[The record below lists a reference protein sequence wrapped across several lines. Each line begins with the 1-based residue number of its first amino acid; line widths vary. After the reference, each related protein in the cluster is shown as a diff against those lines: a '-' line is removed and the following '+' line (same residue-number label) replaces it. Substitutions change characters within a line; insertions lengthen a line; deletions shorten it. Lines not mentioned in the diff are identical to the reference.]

1 MSTNSTG
8 SWIAF
13 WDGEPPIYAGP
24 QHKAVH
30 YEGIADGI
38 ARYLPRAQARVLDYG
53 CGEALFASRIAAKC
67 ERVYLT
73 DAAPSVA
80 DALATRFAEATNIE
94 VVAHDRLDDEIEA
107 ASLDLV
113 VVNSVAQYLSEDEF
127 SALVERL
134 KPLLAP
140 SGVVLF
146 ADIIPPDV
154 GMVRDT
160 SALLSLAIRNGF
172 FIQAAVGLVRTYFSN
187 YRQLRNR
194 LGLKMY
200 EESAFI
206 ERLRNLGFD
215 CRRVRPNLGHNQN
228 RMAFEATPIAGPP
241 G

>member
-1 MSTNSTG
+1 MSTNNAG

-13 WDGEPPIYAGP
+13 WNGEPPIYAGP
-24 QHKAVH
+24 RHKAVH

-67 ERVYLT
+67 ERLYMA
-73 DAAPSVA
+73 DAAPNVA
-80 DALATRFAEATNIE
+80 DGLTTRFADAPNIE
-94 VVAHDRLDDEIEA
+94 VVAHDRLNDEIEA

-134 KPLLAP
+134 RPLLAP
-140 SGVVLF
+140 RGMILF

-160 SALLSLAIRNGF
+160 GALLSLAIKNGF
-172 FIQAAVGLVRTYFSN
+172 FFQAAVGLVRTYFSN
-187 YRQLRNR
+187 YRQLRNQ
-194 LGLKMY
+194 LGLKLY
-200 EESAFI
+200 TESAFI
-206 ERLRNLGFD
+206 ERLQNLGFN
-215 CRRVRPNLGHNQN
+215 CRRVHPNLGHNQN
-228 RMAFEATPIAGPP
+228 RMAFEATPIAGQPA
-241 G
+241 